1 METTEQMFGGS
12 ENGNTGGAK
21 EQSWD
26 LDEIFKEAND
36 LGIPTPKG

>member
-1 METTEQMFGGS
+1 MIGRKEGESGKGP
-12 ENGNTGGAK
+12 NK

-26 LDEIFKEAND
+26 LDEIFAEANE